1 MLGTLN
7 GLLPDFGSSMTKSPE
22 TVTSQ
27 VKAKDPEEFA
37 EKFSGNLFDMS
48 FMDIDK
54 GSMNIGG
61 VTELSGYKLAEQLM
75 SLVGTVIINWDAKGE
90 SGDGS
95 SSIDDDGIG
104 FHHGSS
110 GGGSINVNVR
120 LYPILLQRESRNA
133 WLCLK

>member
-1 MLGTLN
+1 TYSFLTENVGPPSQFANAVSSGPASMLGTLN

-37 EKFSGNLFDMS
+37 EKFSGNLFYMS

-61 VTELSGYKLAEQLM
+61 VTELSGYRLAEQLM
-75 SLVGTVIINWDAKGE
+75 SLVGTVII
-90 SGDGS
+90 
-95 SSIDDDGIG
+95 
-104 FHHGSS
+104 
-110 GGGSINVNVR
+110 
-120 LYPILLQRESRNA
+120 
-133 WLCLK
+133 